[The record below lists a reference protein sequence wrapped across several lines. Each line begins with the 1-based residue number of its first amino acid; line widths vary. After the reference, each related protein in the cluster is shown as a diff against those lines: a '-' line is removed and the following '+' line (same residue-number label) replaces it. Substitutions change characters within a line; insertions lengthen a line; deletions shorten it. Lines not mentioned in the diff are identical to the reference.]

1 MVENYDDGNL
11 FRFRLNALFA
21 ASGRRLY
28 NKSVVKDMR
37 RHGKPIS
44 VAYLSQLRTGA
55 RSAPSG
61 EIVFA
66 LASYFGVTPDYFFS
80 LPSNDSVMK
89 VMKVVSSDT
98 ELISR
103 IEYVTLR
110 SLLVAANGLSEES
123 LGNLVDLAVRLRVS
137 DGCSRTLAD

>member
-21 ASGRRLY
+21 GSGRRLY

-55 RSAPSG
+55 RSAPSD

-66 LASYFGVTPDYFFS
+66 LASYFRVTPDYFFS
-80 LPSNDSVMK
+80 LPSNGSVI
-89 VMKVVSSDT
+89 KVVSSDT

-123 LGNLVDLAVRLRVS
+123 LRNLVDLAVKLRVS